1 MKMPAN
7 VGDRIELTHVSS
19 ATHRTL
25 SENNYNSQLLD
36 FDETGMAKL
45 SMPIFENRVIP
56 LEVGDEYQLCF
67 YTESGLYQC
76 RGRVEKRYKEKNMY
90 MMDMRFLS
98 GLKKFQRR
106 NYYRLNCDMDIEYR
120 TLEPEEQRMLQQLA
134 DKWPTTKD
142 LEKGIV
148 EPLDP
153 MEFTWNEG
161 TVADLSG
168 GGVRFRC
175 KDEIPAGTVIEII
188 VHLSFQN
195 GNMPIHFLLRII
207 SCESA
212 EIDRKTYEIRG
223 MFEYLNEREREI
235 IVQYVFQEQRRRMR
249 KE

>member
-45 SMPIFENRVIP
+45 SMPIFENRIIP

-90 MMDMRFLS
+90 MMDMLFL
-98 GLKKFQRR
+98 GEIMKFQRR
-106 NYYRLNCDMDIEYR
+106 NYYRLDCDMNIEYR
-120 TLEPEEQRMLQQLA
+120 TLEPEEQKVLQQLA
-134 DKWPTTKD
+134 DKWPTTKE
-142 LEKGIV
+142 LKEGTV

-153 MEFTWNEG
+153 MEFT
-161 TVADLSG
+161 LS
-168 GGVRFRC
+168 
-175 KDEIPAGTVIEII
+175 T
-188 VHLSFQN
+188 S
-195 GNMPIHFLLRII
+195 
-207 SCESA
+207 
-212 EIDRKTYEIRG
+212 
-223 MFEYLNEREREI
+223 
-235 IVQYVFQEQRRRMR
+235 
-249 KE
+249 